1 MHRQEHHMLRCS
13 QPQHPRSQQRS
24 TTQVEGLLSFCLC
37 HPPGFSL
44 ALNLFH
50 LAQINQR
57 QAKVDTW
64 CNHLYRMSFNFG
76 KAGPQHFMPPH
87 DLGERSLQR
96 GHVEFSFQS
105 QRRSHVVEGTVWFQ
119 LVQKPQPLLGKR
131 QRQLSIS
138 PHCYQRWRLHAPC
151 YLQLL
156 LDDPSQSSHRR
167 ILEQTAQMNF
177 YVEHLPHSRH
187 DLRRQQRVPAHL
199 EEVLINFHTL
209 HLQQLAPDSRYDLF
223 IWRARLHPTLQLTDA
238 SLRLWQRLVIYL
250 PIRCQR

>member
-57 QAKVDTW
+57 QAEVDTW

-96 GHVEFSFQS
+96 GHVELTAESDCSRDVIQGGSWHELFC
-105 QRRSHVVEGTVWFQ
+105 
-119 LVQKPQPLLGKR
+119 KPEPLLRK
-131 QRQLSIS
+131 
-138 PHCYQRWRLHAPC
+138 
-151 YLQLL
+151 
-156 LDDPSQSSHRR
+156 
-167 ILEQTAQMNF
+167 
-177 YVEHLPHSRH
+177 
-187 DLRRQQRVPAHL
+187 
-199 EEVLINFHTL
+199 
-209 HLQQLAPDSRYDLF
+209 
-223 IWRARLHPTLQLTDA
+223 
-238 SLRLWQRLVIYL
+238 
-250 PIRCQR
+250 